1 MTLHPVRVNGTVI
14 GAPQTFRYFR
24 DMQDRISDFICAH
37 SGIAREKLTELMLRP
52 DDLMGD
58 VGTLLCGREAVEL
71 GLIDEI
77 GGISAAMD
85 YLKNASA
92 EPKPENGAL

>member
-1 MTLHPVRVNGTVI
+1 
-14 GAPQTFRYFR
+14 
-24 DMQDRISDFICAH
+24 
-37 SGIAREKLTELMLRP
+37 MLRP

-85 YLKNASA
+85 YLKNASE